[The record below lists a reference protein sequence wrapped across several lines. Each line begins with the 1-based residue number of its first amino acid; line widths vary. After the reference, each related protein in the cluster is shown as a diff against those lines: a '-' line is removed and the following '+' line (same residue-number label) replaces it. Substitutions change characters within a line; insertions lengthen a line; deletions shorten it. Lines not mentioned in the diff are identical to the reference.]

1 MKGFLTALLVLLLFS
16 NKLSAQGN
24 EFALARQYTAS
35 GEPEK
40 ALELYDKLYK
50 QDNEAYFPFYL
61 STLLDLKKFE
71 VAESAAKKMMK
82 LFPTN
87 AKYVIALGSVYAKKG
102 ETEKANALY
111 DELIRNL
118 PNDQITI
125 ANIASQFYQGNNVD
139 YAIKAFVTGRKKLNK
154 DEAFTNEL
162 ITLYRY
168 KRDKTNLTEEVL
180 NLLALNEGYINQA
193 EYTLSVVYEGPEDY
207 DMLRM
212 ALLKR
217 IQKYPQQ
224 TVYVNMLTWQY
235 LQQKDFDQA
244 LNQTLALSRRTN
256 SDGSDVYELCR
267 TLVSNEAYDAAI
279 RGYEFVISKGKD
291 KPWYTSAKVELI
303 NAKNLKIT
311 TGKYVQADLT
321 GLEKDY
327 LDLLTELGRNT
338 STAFAMQKL
347 ANLQA
352 LKLHKLNDAQKI
364 LEEVTQLSGLRP
376 EMAAACKLDLA
387 DVYLLNK
394 QPWDATLL
402 YSQVEKDYP
411 NTAMGQDAKFRN
423 AKFSYYTGDFAFAKG
438 QLNVLKSATSQL
450 IANDAL
456 NLSLLITD
464 NLSADSAGSALKVYA
479 RADMLIFAQEPEKA
493 MQVLDSVNI
502 KYPDNILTDDI
513 SMAKAR
519 IFIQQKNYTEA
530 VTYLKKIFTEHPT
543 DLWADDAVYMLGDIY
558 ENELGDKEQAKQ
570 YYQKIITDYAG
581 SLWINDAR
589 KRFRILRGDKA
600 DNL

>member
-1 MKGFLTALLVLLLFS
+1 MKGFLTASIVLLLFS

-50 QDNEAYFPFYL
+50 QDNEAYFSFYL
-61 STLLDLKKFE
+61 STLLELKKFE
-71 VAESAAKKMMK
+71 VAESASKKMMK

-102 ETEKANALY
+102 DNEKANALY
-111 DELIRNL
+111 NELIKNL
-118 PNDQITI
+118 PNDQMVITSV
-125 ANIASQFYQGNNVD
+125 ASQFYQGSNVD
-139 YAIKAFVTGRKKLNK
+139 YAIKAFLAGRKKLNK

-180 NLLALNEGYINQA
+180 NLLALNEGYLNQA
-193 EYTLSVVYEGPEDY
+193 EYTLSVVYEGNEDY

-224 TVYVNMLTWQY
+224 TVFVNMLTWQY

-279 RGYEFVISKGKD
+279 RGYEFIISKGKD

-311 TGKYVQADLT
+311 TGKYIQSDLI

-327 LDLLTELGRNT
+327 LDLLTELGRNA

-352 LKLHKLNDAQKI
+352 MRLHKLNEAQKI
-364 LEEVTQLSGLRP
+364 LEEISHLSLRP

-387 DVYLLNK
+387 DIYLLNK

-423 AKFSYYTGDFAFAKG
+423 AKFSYYTGDFTFANG
-438 QLNVLKSATSQL
+438 QLKVLKSATSQL

-464 NLSADSAGSALKVYA
+464 NLSADSAGNALKVYA
-479 RADMLIFAQEPEKA
+479 RADMMIFAQEPEKA

-519 IFIQQKNYTEA
+519 IYIQQKNYTEA
-530 VTYLKKIFTEHPT
+530 VTYLKKISTEHPT

-589 KRFRILRGDKA
+589 KRFRILRGDKPE
-600 DNL
+600 NL